1 MANNQRLR
9 NEQLDGTGLAE
20 RQRAVAFDHDP
31 RCRLAGQRHK
41 PYVATGTFRPPI
53 VDAREGA
60 DRLQGA
66 QRVVCSGGNRKVAYR
81 REARGLLFVGHLRS
95 IPGNGKPGM
104 RAM

>member
-1 MANNQRLR
+1 MVVNQRLR
-9 NEQLDGTGLAE
+9 NEQLNGAGLAE

-31 RCRLAGQRHK
+31 RCWLIGQQHK
-41 PYVATGTFRPPI
+41 PHVATWAFRPPI

-66 QRVVCSGGNRKVAYR
+66 QRVVGGGQKVAYR
-81 REARGLLFVGHLRS
+81 REALGLLFVGHLRS

-104 RAM
+104 RVM